1 MRLSPRTTLS
11 VLVLMT
17 VTGGLLTFGPR
28 HGAAAPAQTLAR
40 TLTVT
45 EEEPIAAPGQGAM
58 LYLGI
63 ETQAA
68 DSRSAQSDAQ
78 QALERL
84 RQGLR
89 AAGVPSADVHVTG
102 YRIGTTTRSKE
113 TKSMVWQNLQVQV
126 PSPDKLGPAI
136 DAAVASGA
144 TYVQG
149 MLGQGLSPKA
159 EERAIAVANAVRA
172 ARSDA
177 QAIANALGE
186 KLGRPSEVD
195 VHMQPLGASG
205 PRYVMQVKVSFSG

>member
-28 HGAAAPAQTLAR
+28 HGVAAPAQTLAR